1 MVQHLAVWL
10 RGKGLVWLH
19 SLCAVQCCAV
29 LTAAADGLMS
39 DQEVRAA
46 WCAVT
51 GLSVTLMGCGD
62 LLCLSE
68 SLLLDDCLNVVLSW
82 HRSGKRAAGAA
93 ATLAFPIV
101 NGRHHEGPSIALC
114 LHASAAA
121 VTVTSDS
128 SSKRWLPA
136 QACSSC

>member
-1 MVQHLAVWL
+1 MVWSGVQHLAVWL

-29 LTAAADGLMS
+29 LTAAAHGLMS
-39 DQEVRAA
+39 DQEVCAA

-68 SLLLDDCLNVVLSW
+68 SLLLDNCLNVVLSW
-82 HRSGKRAAGAA
+82 QVWEAGS
-93 ATLAFPIV
+93 
-101 NGRHHEGPSIALC
+101 RCSC
-114 LHASAAA
+114 HAGIPNRQWQ
-121 VTVTSDS
+121 TS
-128 SSKRWLPA
+128 
-136 QACSSC
+136 